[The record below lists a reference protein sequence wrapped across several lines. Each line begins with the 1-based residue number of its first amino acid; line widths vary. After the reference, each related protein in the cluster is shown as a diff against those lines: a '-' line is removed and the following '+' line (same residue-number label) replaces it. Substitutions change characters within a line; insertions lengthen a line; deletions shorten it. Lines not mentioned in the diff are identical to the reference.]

1 MKESFKAMVDLY
13 GIWIG
18 VSDRGLGRYLSSV
31 LKPSEY
37 PFRFYSSTAFLLS
50 ILLFLDI
57 SRISKPP

>member
-1 MKESFKAMVDLY
+1 MVDLY

-18 VSDRGLGRYLSSV
+18 VSDRGLGSYLSSV